1 MRYTKP
7 EVLTITKATAAI
19 QGGKAGVNI
28 DGLAT
33 TTPAAYEDN
42 E

>member
-7 EVLTITKATAAI
+7 EILTITKATAAI
-19 QGGKAGVNI
+19 QGGKGNFSG
-28 DGLAT
+28 DGQLST
-33 TTPAAYEDN
+33 TSAYEDN

>member
-7 EVLTITKATAAI
+7 EVLTTTRATAAI
-19 QGGKAGVNI
+19 QGGKANQNI
-28 DGLAT
+28 DGSQST
-33 TTPAAYEDN
+33 TSSAYEDN

>member
-7 EVLTITKATAAI
+7 QVLTVNKATAAI
-19 QGGKAGVNI
+19 QGGKAGPVV
-28 DGLAT
+28 DGILS